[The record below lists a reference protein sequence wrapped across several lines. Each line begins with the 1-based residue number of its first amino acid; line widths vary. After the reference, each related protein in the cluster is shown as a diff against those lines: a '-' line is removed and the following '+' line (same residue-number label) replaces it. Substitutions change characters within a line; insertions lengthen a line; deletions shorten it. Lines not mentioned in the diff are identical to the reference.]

1 MQRLKDQ
8 IAVITGGNSGIGL
21 AAAERFIAEG
31 AQVVL
36 FGRNGKTLGEAVA
49 RLGATATGV
58 NGDVTNQADLD
69 RLFATVK
76 QRHGR
81 IDVLFANAGV
91 AEFAPIEAADE
102 AHFDRHFD
110 INVKGVFRTI
120 QGALSLLANGAS
132 VVLNTSV
139 VSHVGFPNA
148 SVYSATKAAVRSF
161 ARTLSAEL
169 APRGIR
175 VNAVA
180 PGPIETPIFGRMGI
194 PADQVDATEAGL
206 AAGVPIKR
214 MGTPEEVAAAVAFL
228 AAKESAYVVGV
239 ELDVT
244 GGLGQL

>member
-1 MQRLKDQ
+1 MNRFENQV
-8 IAVITGGNSGIGL
+8 AVVTGGNSGIGR
-21 AAAERFIAEG
+21 ATAERLAREG
-31 AQVVL
+31 ASVVL
-36 FGRNGKTLGEAVA
+36 FGRNPKTLGDAVA
-49 RLGATATGV
+49 AIGPRAIGV
-58 NGDVTNQADLD
+58 EGDVTSPADLA
-69 RLFATVK
+69 RLFTTVRD
-76 QRHGR
+76 RHGR

-110 INVKGVFRTI
+110 INVKGTFRTL
-120 QGALSLLANGAS
+120 QGALPLLAPGAS

-180 PGPIETPIFGRMGI
+180 PGPIDTPIFSRMGI
-194 PADQVDATEAGL
+194 PDDQVGATKEGL
-206 AAGVPIKR
+206 AAGVPSKR

-228 AAKESAYVVGV
+228 AAKESAYVVGA
-239 ELDVT
+239 ELSVA

>member
-21 AAAERFIAEG
+21 ATAERFIAEG

-49 RLGATATGV
+49 RLGAAATGV
-58 NGDVTNQADLD
+58 EGDVTNQADLD
-69 RLFATVK
+69 RLFDTVK

-120 QGALSLLANGAS
+120 QGALPLLAKGAS

-194 PADQVDATEAGL
+194 PADQVDATKAGL

>member
-49 RLGATATGV
+49 RLGGGATGV
-58 NGDVTNQADLD
+58 EGDVTNKADLD

-120 QGALSLLANGAS
+120 QGALPLLSNGAS

-194 PADQVDATEAGL
+194 PADQVDATKAGL

>member
-1 MQRLKDQ
+1 MKRFENQV
-8 IAVITGGNSGIGL
+8 AVVTGGNSGIGR
-21 AAAERFIAEG
+21 AAAERLAAEG
-31 AQVVL
+31 ASVVL
-36 FGRNGKTLGEAVA
+36 FGRNPKTLGEVVA
-49 RLGATATGV
+49 AIGAQAIGV
-58 NGDVTNQADLD
+58 EGDVTSPADLE
-69 RLFATVK
+69 RLFATVR

-91 AEFAPIEAADE
+91 AEFAPVEAADE

-110 INVKGVFRTI
+110 INVKGTFRTI
-120 QGALSLLANGAS
+120 QGALPLLAPGAS

-180 PGPIETPIFGRMGI
+180 PGPVDTPIFSRMGI
-194 PADQVDATEAGL
+194 PDDQVGATKQGL
-206 AAGVPIKR
+206 AAGVPAKR

-228 AAKESAYVVGV
+228 AAKESAYVVGA
-239 ELDVT
+239 ELSVA
-244 GGLGQL
+244 GGLGQI

>member
-1 MQRLKDQ
+1 MTRLKDQ

-21 AAAERFIAEG
+21 ATAQRFIAEG

-49 RLGATATGV
+49 RLGAAATGV
-58 NGDVTNQADLD
+58 EGDVTQKADLD
-69 RLFATVK
+69 RLFATVQ

-81 IDVLFANAGV
+81 IDVLFVNAGV

-102 AHFDRHFD
+102 AHYDRQFD
-110 INVKGVFRTI
+110 INVKGAFRTI
-120 QGALSLLANGAS
+120 QGALPLLGHGAS
-132 VVLNTSV
+132 IVLNTSV

-148 SVYSATKAAVRSF
+148 SVYSATKAALRSF
-161 ARTLSAEL
+161 ARTLSTDF

-180 PGPIETPIFGRMGI
+180 PGPIETPIFDRMGI
-194 PADQVDATEAGL
+194 PADQVDATKAGIT
-206 AAGVPIKR
+206 AGVPVKR
-214 MGTPEEVAAAVAFL
+214 MGTPQEVAAAVTFL

-239 ELDVT
+239 ELDVA